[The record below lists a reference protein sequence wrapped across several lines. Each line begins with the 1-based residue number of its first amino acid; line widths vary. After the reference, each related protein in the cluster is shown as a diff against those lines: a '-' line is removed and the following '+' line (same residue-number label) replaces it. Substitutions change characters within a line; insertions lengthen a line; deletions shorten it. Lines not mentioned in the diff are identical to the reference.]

1 MPFAGSDRIRIYLE
15 TTLDSGQKCRVR
27 QLEPARGASKPR
39 PRSDVET
46 VGKLGRVKYQKRTE
60 VDVLDWGHHFKLLQ
74 HLIIFKHLYF
84 SLRSEV
90 LFVRDEKLSYHLV
103 IFK

>member
-27 QLEPARGASKPR
+27 QLEPARDASKPR

-74 HLIIFKHLYF
+74 HLHHFKTFL
-84 SLRSEV
+84 
-90 LFVRDEKLSYHLV
+90 LFFAVRGTICV
-103 IFK
+103 G